1 MSEKNKDLSYR
12 EASEEDSISSKE
24 LFRAP
29 LVIEEFEEDGKV
41 FYGVGIEWSDGTKR
55 GLAVEEMRDVAL
67 GIGQL
72 GFYILKEGLEWQ
84 PSKIATPK
92 SKLILPGQ

>member
-41 FYGVGIEWSDGTKR
+41 FYGVGIEWPDGTKR
-55 GLAVEEMRDVAL
+55 GLAVEEMKDVAL

-72 GFYILKEGLEWQ
+72 GFYILKEGLGWQ
-84 PSKIATPK
+84 PSKIVTPK

>member
-1 MSEKNKDLSYR
+1 MSEKNKDLSYT
-12 EASEEDSISSKE
+12 EGSEEDSISSKE

-41 FYGVGIEWSDGTKR
+41 FYGVGIEWPDGSKR
-55 GLAVEEMRDVAL
+55 GLAVEEMQDVAL
-67 GIGQL
+67 GIAQL
-72 GFYILKEGLEWQ
+72 GLYIRKEGLGWQ